1 MKNKLLSLLLSFLTL
16 TAWAQNPAIVRV
28 TLNITG
34 PYSTNIMD
42 YAPSQNNRAG
52 KMIVTVQNLTRTEQ
66 QIYLRGDIKGVNNN
80 VRIFTGTDYVPSS
93 GITLAPLETR
103 QLFSHEIMDLYDP
116 NHLTYVGTNQAEIQR
131 SRHVP
136 EGEYAICVRAYDH
149 RAGRTNIPL
158 SAEQPSGC
166 MTIFMRNA
174 EPPILIQP
182 QAETNVKAMDI
193 QNVIF
198 SWTVPAGS
206 PAGTT
211 YRLKI
216 VEMFD
221 PKRNPNDAFL
231 SATSP
236 PIFEKELVSPVYV
249 YGPADVPLVKGRR
262 YAWAVSVVDS
272 RGNTSFQNQGRSE
285 VRAFTYGA
293 QITELSQPLLTDVAK
308 TTRKKNE
315 KPGSVTDGLLN
326 VKFTPDFEIRNL
338 IKNTFKGKLIW
349 AYRKSEAGNVFE
361 PVMLATQVVL
371 SPGTQAGN
379 SSSSTPA
386 YTNSAYSNIE
396 FTHASSVIK
405 SGQVVPVS
413 AQSAPSASTAPSP
426 ASSYHTLGGGQ
437 TTIGFINGN
446 IPAMES
452 INRILSK
459 QQQHQAKINAL
470 AADERFPLA
479 NTRVSLYLKKAK
491 NNDNTLAALFQY
503 VNPSNMPD
511 QILLGQATTD
521 AEGNFELDYRDQ
533 IPFGYQVHLTI
544 DNLYFEFAD
553 YDINVQKQNGVYD
566 MGELLG
572 LAKTYRLKINVVDKE
587 GTRLDA
593 VSVRLERPQGFY
605 NNPTH
610 RNLKNEVMRDSL
622 TGQPAEVVAIG
633 KSGAYWP
640 RAFFSNG
647 FADAYRVVIEGE
659 GILRTEEK
667 IHNINLFCTSEHGLK
682 YTEKDQVPTLTK
694 TIVANIPLP
703 VVEGRVLTQ
712 QGEVP
717 AAGALVMVRKK
728 GTTGDPSMTMV
739 NGIPIF
745 MLDIYAR
752 MTATD
757 SLGKF
762 KVENILPV
770 QEPYEVVVRYK
781 GKETV
786 YDRDLY
792 LSKRGIKEVIDPLFI
807 KAELI
812 TVVGKVIGTDGEPVS
827 DATLT
832 WKTGGKA
839 FYSDEEGN
847 FAASQVEGRHILISR
862 KPGFKDTEYSLDLKL
877 PPKNSSPAT
886 SSAGTLKMTSWAAT
900 VSASVKNFT
909 GTGTYNN
916 RQVTPKP
923 TPGKSALATLGT
935 ANQLVAQIHP
945 ATLQNLNLNYNS
957 VFGDGPTSDAVSS
970 GHVIVMSN
978 FYVKVTVKDHTTN
991 APVPNADVKA
1001 EGSLLG
1007 FKTNATGT
1015 TIVENVPG
1023 GDAALIVSGPPGSF
1037 YATLKADLAI
1047 DASKDTLEVEVRLKA
1062 GSQAKGRVTA
1072 QGSPLSGAEVVVE
1085 GLEHIQT
1092 LSDESGNY
1100 VLTGVPEGEYTLLAS
1115 KEGLLGDR
1123 KSQNF
1128 KVNEAATLNFNL
1140 TDPGFNASSLLG
1152 FKLVLNKSE
1161 QGANANEFIISGEL
1175 RDIPDN
1181 PVYKLA
1187 ENQGFRIK
1195 FTNKTIVKD
1204 GNKIYPKDNEL
1215 VTDLSEIRL
1224 KAFDF
1229 LAVTLKNPS
1238 GIRLRAVA
1246 GSNKTQGELIGEGS
1260 IDLGRT
1266 FSSLT
1271 GLDLPEVSLKIKSGS
1286 DNTIAPVTSNG
1297 ALALTSLG
1305 ISGNTEGW
1313 KIYGVKLIPD
1323 LANSKIDK
1331 EGINFKGKIRIE
1343 GVPLLSNQE
1352 LNLTGLTINRRGE
1365 IKNVAVNLN
1374 PAPTLSLVNWK
1385 LKLTGVQINQ
1395 YGLRLTGDLDV
1406 PIPSSAN
1413 AKIGVRELGINGS
1426 SLSGGTFL
1434 LPAAGIDIFSL
1445 VKFKTTPGRDFSFQ
1459 KLSGANHYRFVGAGT
1474 IELPKWINQK
1484 IELDNFSIATNGDFS
1499 VIARTDIEVDFAGMA
1514 KLGITKFGFDS
1525 RTTAITVG
1533 GKFRLNIPMFGAGA
1547 AGTLHYRKGFAP
1559 RMDDLGINFNL
1570 MSAIALEAQL
1580 RFNDTEFRGKGGLK
1594 LAGMTG
1600 IGLEFWYI
1608 KPGGS
1613 QGNKPRVGAQF
1624 MANMKIPIGVVNLDR
1639 LSGGFDFD
1647 FAKNIY
1653 SINAGGRIT
1662 FAPDPYGVV
1671 SVDPLRVTITSTP
1684 QGPIF
1689 QGDAGVKV
1697 LDAWTVGSAQLKL
1710 DFAKKQFFIDG
1721 KFGAGFNLVKGVKVE
1736 SQSGV
1741 HLELYTGTGSNYWF
1755 VSGYSRTE
1763 IFSILKSN
1771 VTIAAGWNIPRNSHE
1786 SLRDIPDY
1794 VLTNGRLYGGY
1805 FGTNSSIKLGPYSL
1819 TFIDLAT
1826 VSAWYNNYARC
1837 EVFANFKSPA
1847 FGFKAA
1853 SGWSAGGSVD
1863 VWGIGKIASADI
1875 GLSGSIQG
1883 YYNSDSWGV
1892 SGDLAGHIRGH
1903 IGCDGGCNFITWGGC
1918 FNACIVGCRVCP
1930 IPCGFK
1936 ICASAYARASYD
1948 SNDGLKINLSLSK

>member
-1 MKNKLLSLLLSFLTL
+1 MKKTLLSLLLSLLTL
-16 TAWAQNPAIVRV
+16 AAWAQSSSTIRV

-42 YAPSQNNRAG
+42 YAPSQNNRMG
-52 KMIVTVQNLTRTEQ
+52 KMIVTVQNLSRTEQ
-66 QIYLRGDIKGVNNN
+66 QIYLRGDIKGVNND
-80 VRIFTGTDYVPSS
+80 VRIFTGSDYVPST

-136 EGEYAICVRAYDH
+136 EGEYSICVRAYDH
-149 RAGRTNIPL
+149 RPGRTNTPL

-166 MTIFMRNA
+166 ITVFMRNA

-182 QAETNVKAMDI
+182 QAEAEVRALDI

-236 PIFEKELVSPVYV
+236 AIFEKELVSPVYV
-249 YGPADVPLVKGRR
+249 YGPADVPLVKGRK
-262 YAWAVSVVDS
+262 YAWAVSVVDA
-272 RGNTSFQNQGRSE
+272 RGNTSFQNRGRSE
-285 VRAFTYGA
+285 VRAFTYGT
-293 QITELSQPLLTDVAK
+293 QTPVLTRAGVTDLVK
-308 TTRKKNE
+308 TTPKKNE
-315 KPGSVTDGLLN
+315 PVGGALTN
-326 VKFTPDFEIRNL
+326 IKFTPDLEIRNL
-338 IKNTFKGKLIW
+338 TKNTFKGRLIW
-349 AYRKSEAGNVFE
+349 AYRKSEAGKVFE
-361 PVMLATQVVL
+361 PVMVATQVVL
-371 SPGTQAGN
+371 PSGTQAG
-379 SSSSTPA
+379 SSSGSTP
-386 YTNSAYSNIE
+386 AYSNIE
-396 FTHASSVIK
+396 FT
-405 SGQVVPVS
+405 
-413 AQSAPSASTAPSP
+413 TAPSVIRSGKVVAVNTP
-426 ASSYHTLGGGQ
+426 ATTSTPAGQSVNSVASYHTLGGGQ
-437 TTIGFINGN
+437 STIGFSSGN
-446 IPAMES
+446 IPAMAS
-452 INRILSK
+452 ITQLTNK

-470 AADERFPLA
+470 AADERYPLA
-479 NTRVSLYLKKAK
+479 GTRVSLYLKKAG
-491 NNDNTLAALFQY
+491 NNANAGYALSQY
-503 VNPSNMPD
+503 LNPADMPD
-511 QILLGQATTD
+511 QLLLGQTTTD
-521 AEGNFELDYRDQ
+521 AEGNFVLDYRDQ
-533 IPFGYQVHLTI
+533 IPLGYQVHLTI
-544 DNLYFEFAD
+544 GNLYFEFAD
-553 YDINVQKQNGVYD
+553 YEINVQKQNGVYD

-572 LAKTYRLKINVVDKE
+572 LAKTYRLKINVTDKE

-605 NNPTH
+605 NTPTH
-610 RNLKNEVMRDSL
+610 QNLNNEVMRDSL
-622 TGQPAEVVAIG
+622 SGEPAEVVAKG
-633 KSGAYWP
+633 ESGAYWP

-647 FADAYRVVIEGE
+647 YADAYRIVVEGE
-659 GILRTEEK
+659 GILKTEEK
-667 IHNINLFCTSEHGLK
+667 IHNVNLFCTSEHGLK
-682 YTEKDQVPTLTK
+682 YAETDQVPTLTK

-717 AAGALVMVRKK
+717 AIGAYVMVRKK
-728 GTTGDPSMTMV
+728 GTSGDPTLTIV
-739 NGIPIF
+739 NGLPIF
-745 MLDIYAR
+745 MMDIYAR
-752 MTATD
+752 ITGTD

-792 LSKRGIKEVIDPLFI
+792 LSKRGLKEVIDPLFI

-812 TVVGKVIGTDGEPVS
+812 TVVGKVIDTDGEPIS

-847 FAASQVEGRHILISR
+847 FAASQVEGRHTLVAR
-862 KPGFKDTEYSLDLKL
+862 KPGFKDAEYTLDLKL
-877 PPKNSSPAT
+877 PPKNSSSASPSASTGNVKLTTWAT
-886 SSAGTLKMTSWAAT
+886 T

-916 RQVTPKP
+916 KQVVPKP
-923 TPGKSALATLGT
+923 TPGKSALASLTTSSLSG
-935 ANQLVAQIHP
+935 AQINP
-945 ATLQNLNLNYNS
+945 AILQNLNLNYYA
-957 VFGDGPTSDAVSS
+957 VFGNGVTSEVVSS

-978 FYVKVTVKDHTTN
+978 FYVKVTVRDQKNNSPVAN
-991 APVPNADVKA
+991 ASVKA
-1001 EGSLLG
+1001 EGSSAV
-1007 FKTNATGT
+1007 FTTDATGT
-1015 TIVENVPG
+1015 TLVENVPG
-1023 GDAALIVSGPPGSF
+1023 GDAALIINGPPDSF
-1037 YATLKADLAI
+1037 YATLKAHLSV
-1047 DASKDTLEVEVRLKA
+1047 DASKDTLEVEVKLKA
-1062 GSQAKGRVTA
+1062 GAQAKGRVTA
-1072 QGSPLSGAEVVVE
+1072 QGAPLAGAEVVVE

-1100 VLTGVPEGEYTLLAS
+1100 ILTGVPEGEYTLLAG
-1115 KEGLLGDR
+1115 KEGLLSDR
-1123 KSQNF
+1123 KSGNF
-1128 KVNEAATLNFNL
+1128 TANESATLNFNL
-1140 TDPGFNASSLLG
+1140 TDPGFNASNLLG

-1161 QGANANEFIISGEL
+1161 PGANANEFIISGEL
-1175 RDIPDN
+1175 KDIPDN

-1187 ENQGFRIK
+1187 ENQGFRIR
-1195 FTNKTIVKD
+1195 FSNKTIIKE

-1215 VTDLSEIRL
+1215 VTDVSEIKL

-1238 GIRLRAVA
+1238 GIKLRAVA
-1246 GSNKTQGELIGEGS
+1246 GSDKTRGELIGEGA
-1260 IDLGRT
+1260 IDLGKT
-1266 FSSLT
+1266 FSSLS
-1271 GLDLPEVSLKIKSGS
+1271 GLDLPAVPLMIKTGTG
-1286 DNTIAPVTSNG
+1286 NVIAPLTSNG
-1297 ALALTSLG
+1297 ELALSALG
-1305 ISGNTEGW
+1305 LSGNTDGW
-1313 KIYGVKLIPD
+1313 KIYGVRLIPD
-1323 LANSKIDK
+1323 LANSKIDR
-1331 EGINFKGKIRIE
+1331 EGINFKGRIRIE

-1352 LNLTGLTINRRGE
+1352 LNLTGLTVSRRGE

-1374 PAPTLSLVNWK
+1374 PAPTLSLVSWK

-1395 YGLRLTGDLDV
+1395 YGLRLSGDLDV

-1413 AKIGVRELGINGS
+1413 AKIGVRELGINGGN
-1426 SLSGGTFL
+1426 LSGGTFL

-1459 KLSGANHYRFVGAGT
+1459 KLSGANHYRFVGAGS

-1514 KLGITKFGFDS
+1514 RLGITKFGFDS

-1580 RFNDTEFRGKGGLK
+1580 KFSDTEFRGKGGLK

-1608 KPGGS
+1608 KPGSAQGS
-1613 QGNKPRVGAQF
+1613 KPRVGAQF

-1662 FAPDPYGVV
+1662 IAPDPYGAVAI
-1671 SVDPLRVTITSTP
+1671 DPLRVTITSTP

-1697 LDAWTVGSAQLKL
+1697 MDAWTVGSAQLKL

-1721 KFGAGFNLVKGVKVE
+1721 KFGAGFNLMKGVSVE
-1736 SQSGV
+1736 SESGV

-1755 VSGYSRTE
+1755 VSGYSRTS
-1763 IFSILKSN
+1763 IFSVLNSN
-1771 VTIAAGWNIPRNSHE
+1771 VTIAAGWNIPRSSHE

-1805 FGTNSSIKLGPYSL
+1805 FGTQSSIKLGPYTAS
-1819 TFIDLAT
+1819 FIDLAS
-1826 VSAWYNNYARC
+1826 VSAWYHNYANC
-1837 EVFANFKSPA
+1837 EVFANFKSTA
-1847 FGFKAA
+1847 FGFKVA

-1863 VWGIGKIASADI
+1863 VWGIGKIASADV
-1875 GLSGSIQG
+1875 GLSGMVEG
-1883 YYNSDSWGV
+1883 YYNSNSWGAR
-1892 SGDLAGHIRGH
+1892 GELAGHVRGH

-1918 FNACIVGCRVCP
+1918 FNACFVGCRVCP

-1936 ICASAYARASYD
+1936 VCAAAYARASYD
-1948 SNDGLKINLSLSK
+1948 SNGGLKINLSLSK